1 MEHPTF
7 SLGSYLGS
15 SQKHLASCVPWHLS
29 AGTGHTTLPDD
40 PGLGHPTP
48 DYTSASLEP
57 TFGQGGTGSQRRE
70 TWKCPIPKGAA
81 RAPEAAGWAPE
92 AHRGGHGQHCRLE
105 AGGPGA
111 PGPRGDHHLR
121 ASPGEASP
129 SPLPACRVD
138 PALVQGPWRD
148 SPKGNL

>member
-29 AGTGHTTLPDD
+29 AGTGHTPLPDD

-92 AHRGGHGQHCRLE
+92 AHPGGPWPALQ
-105 AGGPGA
+105 AGGRGTWGA
-111 PGPRGDHHLR
+111 R
-121 ASPGEASP
+121 ASGRPPPFVLPRVRPRRPLSP
-129 SPLPACRVD
+129 PV
-138 PALVQGPWRD
+138 G
-148 SPKGNL
+148 